1 MKRGTQIYVALA
13 IIGLLLAAGPAFA
26 KGQYD
31 TGATDTE
38 IKMGDIHPLSG
49 PASSYGI
56 IGLGNKAYFQMVND
70 KGGINGRKI
79 KYILVDDAYSPPKTV
94 EQARRLVEKDQVLLI
109 FQSLGTPCNSA
120 IYKYMN
126 AKKVPQLFIS
136 SGASKWGANPKK
148 YPWTMGF
155 EPTYLAEGVIYA
167 KYIMKNVPN
176 PKIGVLYQNDDYGK
190 DYLNGLKK
198 GLGDKA
204 KKLIVAALS
213 YEAGDPTI
221 DSQIVSLKNS
231 GANVFYN
238 VTIPKFAAMA
248 IRQVYDIG
256 WRPLHFLNHVS
267 SSVGGT
273 LKPAGY
279 EKSVGVIS
287 ALWTKD
293 PADPQWHND
302 ADFKVW
308 DAWMDKY
315 MPKASKDNVFGLVSY
330 VFSYAMHQV
339 LKMCGDN
346 LTRENIIRQATS
358 LKDLEVP
365 LLLPGMKVNTSPTD
379 YYPVEQYQL
388 ARFDGKKWVM
398 FGELMDASAK

>member
-1 MKRGTQIYVALA
+1 MKRGTQIFTMLAL
-13 IIGLLLAAGPAFA
+13 IGLLVTAGPVFA

-38 IKMGDIHPLSG
+38 IKLGDIHPLSG
-49 PASSYGI
+49 PASGYGI
-56 IGLGNKAYFQMVND
+56 IGIGNKAYFQMVND

-79 KYILVDDAYSPPKTV
+79 NYNLVDDAYSPPKTV
-94 EQARRLVEKDQVLLI
+94 EQARRLVEKEQVLLI
-109 FQSLGTPCNSA
+109 FQSLGTPCNTA
-120 IYKYMN
+120 IYEYMN

-136 SGASKWGANPKK
+136 SGASKWGANPTK

-167 KYIMKNVPN
+167 EYIMKNVPD
-176 PKIGVLYQNDDYGK
+176 PKIGILYQNDDYGK
-190 DYLNGLKK
+190 DYLNGLKI

-204 KKLIVAALS
+204 KDLIVSELS
-213 YEAGDPTI
+213 YEAGDPTV
-221 DSQIVSLKNS
+221 DSQIISLKNS

-238 VTIPKFAAMA
+238 VTIPKYAAMA
-248 IRQVYDIG
+248 VRQVYDIG
-256 WRPLHFLNHVS
+256 WRPLHLLNHVS
-267 SSVGGT
+267 ASVGT
-273 LKPAGY
+273 VLKPAGF

-287 ALWTKD
+287 AGWIKD
-293 PADPQWHND
+293 PKDPQWQND
-302 ADFKVW
+302 ADFKAW

-315 MPKASKDNVFGLVSY
+315 LPQGSKDDAFCVASY
-330 VFSYAMHQV
+330 VFSYSMHQV

-346 LTRENIIRQATS
+346 LTRKNVIKQATS

-365 LLLPGMKVNTSPTD
+365 MLLPGIKVNTSPTD

-388 ARFDGKKWVM
+388 MRFDGKNWVL
-398 FGELMDASAK
+398 FGKVMDARAK